1 LLTRPL
7 NPKQTIP
14 PSMIDKY
21 GKDYVLNARGIYYYN
36 DFRPELVTVGREV
49 WTPSLEGVDWEDP
62 SEWSRRRRARII
74 TEHNID
80 NETRHKSEYA
90 WEADAWADVF
100 NRMRNDPCLEV

>member
-1 LLTRPL
+1 
-7 NPKQTIP
+7 
-14 PSMIDKY
+14 MIDNY
-21 GKDYVLNARGIYYYN
+21 GKDYALNARGIYYYN

-74 TEHNID
+74 TEHNTD